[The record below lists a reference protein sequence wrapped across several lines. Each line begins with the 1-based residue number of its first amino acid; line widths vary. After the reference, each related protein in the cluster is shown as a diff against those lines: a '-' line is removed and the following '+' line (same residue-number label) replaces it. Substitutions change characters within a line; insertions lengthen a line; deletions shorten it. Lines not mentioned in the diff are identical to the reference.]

1 MDITFDSP
9 VIETIMTKDTLIAI
23 QINCASV
30 YSIPDGRLL
39 LQVSFFE
46 NPKSHFL
53 LKARTNKNSRGL
65 ASFRAHKLAI
75 PGQKTGSVHV
85 S

>member
-23 QINCASV
+23 QINGASV

-39 LQVSFFE
+39 LQVDWSKF
-46 NPKSHFL
+46 
-53 LKARTNKNSRGL
+53 
-65 ASFRAHKLAI
+65 
-75 PGQKTGSVHV
+75 
-85 S
+85 